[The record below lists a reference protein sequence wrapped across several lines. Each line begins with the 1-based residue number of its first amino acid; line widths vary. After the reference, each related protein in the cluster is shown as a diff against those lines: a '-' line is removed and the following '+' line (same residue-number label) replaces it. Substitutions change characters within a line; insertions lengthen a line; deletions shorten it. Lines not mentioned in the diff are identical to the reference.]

1 MMESMVVFLALCA
14 VGAFVGGVVFVSII
28 MFLENI
34 DD

>member
-1 MMESMVVFLALCA
+1 MMESMLVFLALCA

>member
-14 VGAFVGGVVFVSII
+14 VGGVVFTAVI
-28 MFLENI
+28 MFLESV